1 MKNITDAIFIFVAG
15 IFVLA
20 SLAVIMA
27 FPTMWLWNGCLMP
40 AIDAVNEISLL
51 QALGINVLASILFSN
66 TPSTSKNN
74 D

>member
-1 MKNITDAIFIFVAG
+1 MKNITDTIFIFVAG

-20 SLAVIMA
+20 FLAVIMA